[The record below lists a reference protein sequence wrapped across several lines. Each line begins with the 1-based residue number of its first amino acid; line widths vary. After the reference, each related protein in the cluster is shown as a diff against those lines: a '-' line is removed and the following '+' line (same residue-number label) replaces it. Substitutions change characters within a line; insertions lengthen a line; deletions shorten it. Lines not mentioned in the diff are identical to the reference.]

1 MSVAEDVAI
10 LKRIA
15 YSSEKEVM
23 EAALRALLE
32 KEPKLRIELAIA
44 KFVSGKVSLN
54 KASELAGLTSE
65 EFKEILKSRGI
76 KRNASILPKKL
87 TKKELKNIR

>member
-15 YSSEKEVM
+15 YSSEKEVI
-23 EAALRALLE
+23 EDALRALLE
-32 KEPKLRIELAIA
+32 KEPELRVELAIK

-54 KASELAGLTSE
+54 KASEIAGLSSE

-76 KRNASILPKKL
+76 KRNASFLPKKL
-87 TKKELKNIR
+87 IKKELERK